1 MCKKPHLRV
10 ELVAVKI
17 CWYYVYFQYCY
28 FYYFL
33 MYLTNYVLI
42 NITLTISRHNVI
54 FLIEIL
60 YTNNLTESWSIYQN
74 SKMFAVTMEF
84 SHLTKNL
91 YFGSHCTQSRPS
103 NLQSTRSQG
112 DWPENWIRVCVKR
125 RKWTNKCFCLL
136 WYVLF
141 CCFIILSFHLIQ
153 NISAFITLVNRQ
165 RYG

>member
-1 MCKKPHLRV
+1 
-10 ELVAVKI
+10 
-17 CWYYVYFQYCY
+17 
-28 FYYFL
+28 

-54 FLIEIL
+54 VLIEIL

-74 SKMFAVTMEF
+74 LKMFAVTMEF

-141 CCFIILSFHLIQ
+141 CCFIICL
-153 NISAFITLVNRQ
+153 FIWFKTLAPLLLWSIDNVTVNYKLDMQ
-165 RYG
+165 LCHV